1 MNVRVKRLK
10 LSEAD
15 LQEVLQ
21 QERQQP
27 VVEEILVS
35 SEEEQRGR
43 KRKRTAKP
51 EYKYDSEES
60 DGKAGSPDSD
70 YQAEEGLGEEMEDD
84 DVAEISEISEEED
97 EPPRKRSRRS
107 RREREGSSEEEV
119 QPRRGTRKRKERRLA
134 ESESEEEVQCKQG
147 TKKRVER
154 KRRVVEA
161 ASDDSSDYQG
171 PTASPPPRGK
181 NKKSKKKAAMGSTT
195 GRARAKVQYVQTSSE
210 EEEEAEMTA
219 GERAAARAAAQV
231 EGDGV
236 DRVCDHR
243 EGRAG
248 ATGDRTKYH
257 VVQEQGDP
265 NTGEEA
271 EEERETQYLIKWQGR
286 SHLHNT
292 WQSEQSME
300 LLATERGKTD
310 PKARTNFL
318 RKLVNY
324 QNSLAEYKTW
334 KKRASQED
342 VEYAEIDIEHGK
354 QMLTHYREIDRIF
367 SRKRNEEDTGYEVYC
382 KWRDL
387 PYLDATW
394 EEEDFIKKYYKV
406 EYDTFKKR
414 KKAKADPKDY
424 KASMKSVKKKFT
436 RMEEQPDYLGS
447 EELRLRDYQLDGVN
461 FVLNAWHR
469 GRSLILADEMGLGKT
484 IQTISFFQYIFHN
497 YLFKGPMLVCV
508 PLSTMPAWQKE
519 FGQWAPNINTITYTG
534 DARSRQIIREFEC
547 ENENGEISF
556 NAILTSY
563 EMVWKD
569 RTFFEDIVWS
579 NIVVDEAHRLKNEG
593 SLLYK
598 GQDINI
604 ECHKS
609 NQSFFRVKENI
620 FCDYRIV

>member
-1 MNVRVKRLK
+1 M
-10 LSEAD
+10 EA
-15 LQEVLQ
+15 
-21 QERQQP
+21 
-27 VVEEILVS
+27 
-35 SEEEQRGR
+35 
-43 KRKRTAKP
+43 
-51 EYKYDSEES
+51 ES
-60 DGKAGSPDSD
+60 DN
-70 YQAEEGLGEEMEDD
+70 
-84 DVAEISEISEEED
+84 
-97 EPPRKRSRRS
+97 
-107 RREREGSSEEEV
+107 
-119 QPRRGTRKRKERRLA
+119 
-134 ESESEEEVQCKQG
+134 
-147 TKKRVER
+147 
-154 KRRVVEA
+154 
-161 ASDDSSDYQG
+161 SSDYQG
-171 PTASPPPRGK
+171 HATYPPPRDK
-181 NKKSKKKAAMGSTT
+181 SKKSKKKAALGSTT
-195 GRARAKVQYVQTSSE
+195 GRARAKVQYVQTSS

-248 ATGDRTKYH
+248 ATGERTKYH

-271 EEERETQYLIKWQGR
+271 GEERETQYLIKWQGR
-286 SHLHNT
+286 SHIHNT
-292 WQSEQSME
+292 WESEQSME

-318 RKLVNY
+318 RKLINY

-354 QMLTHYREIDRIF
+354 QMLTYYREIDRIF

-387 PYLDATW
+387 PYLEATW

-484 IQTISFFQYIFHN
+484 IQTISFLQYIFHN

-508 PLSTMPAWQKE
+508 PLSTMTAWQKE

-547 ENENGEISF
+547 ENEHGEISF

-604 ECHKS
+604 ECHKKS
-609 NQSFFRVKENI
+609 QSIFRV
-620 FCDYRIV
+620 R